1 MPATNQPWDRRLL
14 TLLPFAAAWSIAL
27 IVVGVIYGDAVW
39 SPVTVGA
46 GILCL
51 VQVALGFALR
61 RWIGPLYGVLCVT
74 AILMGVIGAMI
85 RSVEFV
91 SLGVF
96 ALIVIGATASI
107 AMAFVD
113 RGPGKSVES
122 TETSDLLRRLLEHS
136 MLSDGAKRLLFRERE
151 LGMLRD
157 LIETDIVEGKYNAA
171 LTLCHEMAERFGYRE
186 EAEAFR
192 SRINEAREAH
202 YETEIHHAIG
212 RLDDQ
217 LAARN
222 WAQAHEE
229 AARIRRLYGD
239 SHLVADLDERI
250 LRARGEHKAEL
261 ERCFVEAAQRDDVE
275 GAMQL
280 LKELDR
286 YLEPTDAERLAEVA
300 QGVVVKHRD
309 NLGVQFKL
317 AVNDHRWAEA
327 ARIGQTIMDEFPNT
341 KMADE
346 VRSMV
351 DVLRTRAT
359 QSALTGGGR

>member
-1 MPATNQPWDRRLL
+1 MPATKQPWDRRLL
-14 TLLPFAAAWSIAL
+14 TLLPFAAAWSVAL
-27 IVVGVIYGDAVW
+27 IVIGVIYGDQPW
-39 SPVTVGA
+39 SAMTVGA
-46 GILCL
+46 GIVCV
-51 VQVALGFALR
+51 VQVALGVAFR
-61 RWIGPLYGVLCVT
+61 RWVGPLYGVLLVT
-74 AILMGVIGAMI
+74 SLLMMGAGAMTTSMQFI
-85 RSVEFV
+85 

-96 ALIVIGATASI
+96 ALIVIGATAPI
-107 AMAFVD
+107 AMVFIDHGAATS
-113 RGPGKSVES
+113 GGGGG
-122 TETSDLLRRLLEHS
+122 ETRELLRRLAEHS

-151 LGMLRD
+151 IGMLRD

-171 LTLCHEMAERFGYRE
+171 LTLCTEMAERFGYRE

-192 SRINEAREAH
+192 SRITEARQAH
-202 YETEIHHAIG
+202 FETEVRHAVG
-212 RLDDQ
+212 RLDDH

-222 WAQAHEE
+222 WAHAHEE

-250 LRARGEHKAEL
+250 LRARAEHKSEL
-261 ERCFVEAAQRDDVE
+261 EQSFLAAAERDDVE
-275 GAMQL
+275 AAMSL

-327 ARIGQTIMDEFPNT
+327 ARIGQTIIEEFPNT

-359 QSALTGGGR
+359 QSALTGGH